1 MTSAIGIK
9 KIKHL
14 NGTNA
19 LTVNTAGVITFDQ
32 KLVSA
37 STDSSTFA
45 GKIMANKGI
54 TAYGNS
60 PTGVDA
66 PILITDENSN
76 QVTFGLTNAGHLAVR
91 NYNSNADI
99 YFSDDSN
106 NVNLRIHNEGYVI
119 SEYQPSFSA
128 TITSNYTR
136 AGNDT
141 PIDPSWTVNHNIG
154 NHFDATASTFTAPVA
169 GRYFYAHN
177 INHTFAGTS
186 NTGDAWAVKLQ
197 VNGSDYAN
205 QQGFYGD
212 GGIESGVEGTHNWS
226 GVIELAAND
235 VVRLNTSGTSGTTIT
250 FFTGSIW
257 SMHLLG

>member
-9 KIKHL
+9 KIQHL

-19 LTVNTAGVITFDQ
+19 LTVNAAGVITFDQ

-45 GKIMANKGI
+45 GRIMANAGI
-54 TAYGNS
+54 TAYGPNA
-60 PTGVDA
+60 TGDTA
-66 PILITDENSN
+66 PIRITDENN
-76 QVTFGLTNAGHLAVR
+76 HLATIGLSDSGVMTFR
-91 NYNSNADI
+91 NYSGED
-99 YFSDDSN
+99 YKFQDDSGDTN
-106 NVNLRIHNEGYVI
+106 FRIHNEGYVI
-119 SEYQPSFSA
+119 SSYQPSFSA

-136 AGNDT
+136 AGNDI

-177 INHTFAGTS
+177 INHTFSGTS

-250 FFTGSIW
+250 FFLGSIW
-257 SMHLLG
+257 SMHFLG